1 MIQISIPYLQT
12 IADQL
17 RLPEHVHERETS
29 IKNSLPRSIAH
40 CSNPNHRHPLN
51 HNLRRLPH
59 RPKRW
64 RMARSGCRQV
74 ILGPANRI
82 TSRIRAFISGL

>member
-1 MIQISIPYLQT
+1 MS
-12 IADQL
+12 
-17 RLPEHVHERETS
+17 PEHAAMTKDEAQ
-29 IKNSLPRSIAH
+29 RSIRAFYEAVKDD
-40 CSNPNHRHPLN
+40 PMNHDR
-51 HNLRRLPH
+51 RRLPH

-64 RMARSGCRQV
+64 RMARNGCRQV